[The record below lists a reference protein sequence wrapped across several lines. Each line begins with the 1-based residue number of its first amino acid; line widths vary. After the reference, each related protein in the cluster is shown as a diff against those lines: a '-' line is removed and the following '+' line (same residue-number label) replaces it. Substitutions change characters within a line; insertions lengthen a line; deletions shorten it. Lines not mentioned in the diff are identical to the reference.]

1 MTQVGVPETGWAYP
15 EVNKDGFVAVTRM
28 RKQAAGLSAADFV
41 SSFPMPALRS
51 LDPADSSTGIR
62 RLLPVPDQGVQ
73 LLTQMVDG
81 VEGLRYLGK
90 LAFVTKRPGNPYPH
104 LISIGRSKT
113 NDITVGVS
121 SVSKVHGYF
130 VHDVDGWKFTDHG
143 STNGSRL
150 NRRKLDPKEKVLL
163 EDGAVLQLG
172 SDTAFQFHL
181 PGSLHGRLLKE
192 P

>member
-1 MTQVGVPETGWAYP
+1 MTYDWAYADANP
-15 EVNKDGFVAVTRM
+15 DGFVTASRL
-28 RKQAAGLSAADFV
+28 RKQAASLSVDKFAEA
-41 SSFPMPALRS
+41 FPLPALRCI
-51 LDPADSSTGIR
+51 DPTDSSTGVR
-62 RLLPVPDQGVQ
+62 KLLPEPDKGVQ

-90 LAFVTKRPGNPYPH
+90 VAFVTKRPGNPYPH

-130 VHDVDGWKFTDHG
+130 VRDDEGWKFTDHS

-150 NRRKLDPKEKVLL
+150 NRDKLSAGQKVSLQ
-163 EDGAVLQLG
+163 DGAVLQLG

-181 PGSLHGRLLKE
+181 PQSLHSSLLKKT
-192 P
+192 

>member
-1 MTQVGVPETGWAYP
+1 MTDTSWAYP
-15 EVNKDGFVAVTRM
+15 DANQDGFVAVTRLQ
-28 RKQAAGLSAADFV
+28 KQATLMSVEAFV
-41 SSFPMPALRS
+41 EAFPPPALRS
-51 LDPADSSTGIR
+51 VDPSDSSTGIR
-62 RLLPVPDQGVQ
+62 KLLPAKDEGVQ

-90 LAFVTKRPGNPYPH
+90 VAFVTKKPGNPYPH

-113 NDITVGVS
+113 NDITVAVN

-130 VHDVDGWKFTDHG
+130 VKDEEGWKFTDHG

-150 NRRKLDPKEKVLL
+150 NKVKLSANEKMPL

-172 SDTAFQFHL
+172 ADTAFQFHL
-181 PGSLHGRLLKE
+181 PESLHARLLKRR
-192 P
+192 

>member
-1 MTQVGVPETGWAYP
+1 MTQASVPQVGWAFP
-15 EVNKDGFVAVTRM
+15 EANQDGFVAVTRM
-28 RKQAAGLSAADFV
+28 RKQVATLSADDFAAA
-41 SSFPMPALRS
+41 FPMPALRS
-51 LDPADSSTGIR
+51 VDPADSSTGIR

-130 VHDVDGWKFTDHG
+130 VHDEDGWKFTDHG

-150 NRRKLDPKEKVLL
+150 NRRKLDAKEKVLL

-181 PGSLHGRLLKE
+181 PSSLYQRLQRE

>member
-1 MTQVGVPETGWAYP
+1 MIDTSWAYP
-15 EVNKDGFVAVTRM
+15 DVNTDGFINVTRLQ
-28 RKQAAGLSAADFV
+28 KQAMLMSLD
-41 SSFPMPALRS
+41 SFTEAFPLPALRS
-51 LDPADSSTGIR
+51 VDPSDSSTGIR
-62 RLLPVPDQGVQ
+62 RLLPAKDDGVQ

-113 NDITVGVS
+113 NDITVAVS

-130 VHDVDGWKFTDHG
+130 VHDEDGWKFTDHG

-150 NRRKLDPKEKVLL
+150 NKKRLGRNEKVLL
-163 EDGAVLQLG
+163 SDGAVLQLG
-172 SDTAFQFHL
+172 ADTTFQFHL
-181 PGSLHGRLLKE
+181 PESLHARLLKKR
-192 P
+192 

>member
-1 MTQVGVPETGWAYP
+1 MTQASAPQVGWAHP
-15 EVNKDGFVAVTRM
+15 DVNPDGFLAISRM
-28 RKQAAGLSAADFV
+28 RKQAASLSVDDFAA
-41 SSFPMPALRS
+41 SFPMPALRS
-51 LDPADSSTGIR
+51 IDPADSSTGIR
-62 RLLPVPDQGVQ
+62 KLLPSQDQGVQ

-130 VHDVDGWKFTDHG
+130 VHDEDGWKFTDHG

-150 NRRKLDPKEKVLL
+150 NRRKLDAKEKVLL

-181 PGSLHGRLLKE
+181 PAGLHRRLLRDA
-192 P
+192 